1 MNPLFLLGVGYVAW
15 YWDKT
20 QTPSTTIITDPN
32 DPSLSVLEF
41 GSKAVR
47 EWREYEVV
55 GTNAEGTE
63 VIIQGEWLIED
74 KGKEIESYK
83 VSQNGN
89 EVDAYKLVDVEIQE
103 IAPTPEEWKFRVAL
117 RNQAGVIT
125 PTSGKSKGYAMQ
137 LYGNTESTQAINPNQ
152 WGVPLDEATLAA
164 NAKLQIGTKPPQG
177 GFDKPDVTVKEDST
191 ELVQD
196 KVNLTIDER
205 SFPDPSS
212 GSFEGFAV
220 SNNLGGDVIDF
231 V

>member
-1 MNPLFLLGVGYVAW
+1 MMESSLLNCFVSGTG
-15 YWDKT
+15 DED
-20 QTPSTTIITDPN
+20 PSTSP
-32 DPSLSVLEF
+32 P
-41 GSKAVR
+41 
-47 EWREYEVV
+47 
-55 GTNAEGTE
+55 
-63 VIIQGEWLIED
+63 
-74 KGKEIESYK
+74 
-83 VSQNGN
+83 
-89 EVDAYKLVDVEIQE
+89 
-103 IAPTPEEWKFRVAL
+103 
-117 RNQAGVIT
+117 
-125 PTSGKSKGYAMQ
+125 
-137 LYGNTESTQAINPNQ
+137 
-152 WGVPLDEATLAA
+152 VPLDEATLAA